1 MSFLVEF
8 SISSSFTLSEVI
20 FNYLTQVVKYY
31 LLWVNKFCYSMKF
44 HAISGYLYKYR
55 LTYSSN
61 LNMVFIRYAKIYNIL
76 LLILPEN
83 CQNKI
88 NFNMAQRYIDQT
100 WACHCQYRWLRSR
113 CRLRSRP
120 RCTYS
125 IILSRKKLMSK
136 QKHYCLTM

>member
-8 SISSSFTLSEVI
+8 SISSSFTLNEVI
-20 FNYLTQVVKYY
+20 FNYLNLAVKYY
-31 LLWVNKFCYSMKF
+31 LLRVNKFCYSMKF

-55 LTYSSN
+55 LTNSSN
-61 LNMVFIRYAKIYNIL
+61 LNMVLIRYAKFYNIL

-88 NFNMAQRYIDQT
+88 NFNMAQWYNDQN

-113 CRLRSRP
+113 CSLRSRP
-120 RCTYS
+120 RCAYS

-136 QKHYCLTM
+136 WKH